1 MEIGVLIAI
10 ISMFVII
17 LAAFWW
23 FNQKLESLK
32 KPDDEKGFSL
42 LNQNIQGMQERL
54 DKTTEVINERLD
66 NAARVVSA
74 VQKELGSMSEIGRQL
89 SDFQHFLRSPK
100 MRGNLGEQI
109 LKDLLEQVLPRDT
122 FSMQYKFRSGDVVD
136 AIIKTN
142 DRLYPIDSKFPLE
155 NFNKINKTQDEKDKK
170 HLATEFVN
178 DVRKHI
184 RTVSDKY
191 ILPEEGTVDFAVMYI
206 PSESLYYEV
215 ITRYNDEINS
225 YAIERKVFLV
235 SPNSFFY
242 FLRTVM
248 LGMEG
253 QKLQE
258 NSQKILQLLQTLQ
271 KDNKI
276 FGTGL
281 SVLDRHVT
289 NAKNSMEKVS
299 TGYIKLSGKIE
310 NIKTLESDSVE
321 KLHTIKNQ
329 GSEILEESFEA
340 KEDIKKVKT
349 YE

>member
-1 MEIGVLIAI
+1 MEIGILV
-10 ISMFVII
+10 VII
-17 LAAFWW
+17 LMFVAILVAFWW
-23 FNQKLESLK
+23 FNSKLESLK

-109 LKDLLEQVLPRDT
+109 LKDLLEQILPRDT

-142 DRLYPIDSKFPLE
+142 DHMYPIDSKFPLE
-155 NFNKINKTQDEKDKK
+155 NFNKIIKTTDEKEKK
-170 HLATEFVN
+170 QFTAEFIN

-184 RTVSDKY
+184 RAVSGKY

-215 ITRYNDEINS
+215 ITRYNEEINN

-258 NSQKILQLLQTLQ
+258 NSHKILQLLQTLQ
-271 KDNKI
+271 KDNKH
-276 FGTGL
+276 FGINL
-281 SVLDRHVT
+281 RVLDRHVT
-289 NAKNSMEKVS
+289 NTKNSMEKVS
-299 TGYIKLSGKIE
+299 TEYIKLSGKIE
-310 NIKTLESDSVE
+310 NIKTLKSDSAE
-321 KLHTIKNQ
+321 KIESIQDQASK
-329 GSEILEESFEA
+329 ILEESIE
-340 KEDIKKVKT
+340 VKRD
-349 YE
+349 EKIQIHE